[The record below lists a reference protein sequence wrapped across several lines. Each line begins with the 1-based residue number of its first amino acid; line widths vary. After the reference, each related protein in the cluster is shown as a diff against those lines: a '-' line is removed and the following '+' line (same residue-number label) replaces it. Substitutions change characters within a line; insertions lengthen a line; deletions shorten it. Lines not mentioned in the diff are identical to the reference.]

1 MGIRDALIMISSN
14 LIISSVMFA
23 VVILIITIVIGCQY
37 GSAVVVD
44 GNKFYEPS
52 SDFSYDAENLLWT
65 SSEFGVIQFP
75 QGTGRC

>member
-14 LIISSVMFA
+14 LIISSV
-23 VVILIITIVIGCQY
+23 IIITIVIGCQY

-75 QGTGRC
+75 QGAGRC